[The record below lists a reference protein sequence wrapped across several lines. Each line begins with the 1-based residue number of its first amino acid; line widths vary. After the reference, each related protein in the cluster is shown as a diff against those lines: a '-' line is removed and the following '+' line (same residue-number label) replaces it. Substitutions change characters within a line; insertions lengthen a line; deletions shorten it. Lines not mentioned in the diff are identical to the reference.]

1 MRVLMWEHF
10 APGGPIR
17 VGGHHFA
24 RRFLERGD
32 RVAWCA
38 GPLAP
43 WNLLGGNEEIRARR
57 RLFIAGGTAS
67 DEERFFA
74 YAPLTWMPHRRRPIL
89 DDAGVAR
96 RTLRATTPSFAGVL
110 ARKGFESVDLLFM
123 EPGAPMT
130 ALLDLYPRALS
141 VYRMCDDTAAFP
153 DTPRSFEAIEREV
166 LARVDV
172 VVATARALEARARRV
187 GARRVVFLP
196 NACDP
201 EPFARAVRPDPAIA
215 ALGRPLAIYAGAI
228 DHWFDADLL
237 AGTARRLPHWRFAV
251 VGPLRGGAGALSAA
265 PNIHLLGPRPYADLP
280 ACFAAADAG
289 LVPFRLTPMTHAIH
303 PIKVYEYLAAGLP
316 VVATPM
322 EETAAMQAPIAL
334 AADAAGFAGALERGL
349 TETAGDGAD
358 RASRVAWARRHTWDD
373 RFARLLGALDL
384 GGPAGHERAD
394 RAASERPDRAQAR
407 AAAGGMR

>member
-24 RRFLERGD
+24 RRFLDRGD
-32 RVAWCA
+32 QVAWCA

-57 RLFIAGGTAS
+57 RLYDAGGLA
-67 DEERFFA
+67 EEGGRFFA

-89 DDAGVAR
+89 DSAGVAR
-96 RTLRATTPSFAGVL
+96 RTLRATTPSFARVL

-130 ALLDLYPRALS
+130 ALLDLYPRARS

-153 DTPRSFEAIEREV
+153 DTPRSFEAVEREV

-172 VVATARALEARARRV
+172 VVATARALEARARRA
-187 GARRVVFLP
+187 GARRVVSLP

-201 EPFARAVRPDPAIA
+201 EPFTGAAHPDPALA
-215 ALGRPLAIYAGAI
+215 TLGRPLAVYAGAI

-237 AGTARRLPHWRFAV
+237 AETARRLPRWRFAV
-251 VGPLRGGAGALSAA
+251 VGPVRGHAPALAAA
-265 PNIHLLGPRPYADLP
+265 PNIHLVGPRPYADLP

-322 EETAAMQAPIAL
+322 EETVAMQAPITL
-334 AADAAGFAGALERGL
+334 AADAASFAGALERSL
-349 TETAGDGAD
+349 ATAETGGAE
-358 RASRVAWARRHTWDD
+358 RALRVSFAHRHTWDD
-373 RFARLLGALDL
+373 RFARLLAALDL
-384 GGPAGHERAD
+384 ADPVGP
-394 RAASERPDRAQAR
+394 RAAS
-407 AAAGGMR
+407 GGMR